1 MKDKKVLI
9 IPCSGIGKSLGS
21 VGRDATYEVIE
32 NLKPG
37 KADTV
42 CLASLTLGD
51 EEAKQ
56 KVTSNYCI
64 SLDGCPKECAKK
76 NIEALGKEPEKS
88 YRTIDFFKDNPG
100 KKPQGIVD
108 IGEGGRALSKSIAK
122 VISEDVDDLLENG
135 RR

>member
-1 MKDKKVLI
+1 MSDKKVLI

-21 VGRDATYEVIE
+21 VGRDVTYEVIE
-32 NLKPG
+32 NIKSD
-37 KADTV
+37 KTDTV
-42 CLASLTLGD
+42 CLAMLTMGD
-51 EEAKQ
+51 EEAK
-56 KVTSNYCI
+56 KKITSNYCI
-64 SLDGCPKECAKK
+64 SLDGCPKECAKE

-88 YRTIDFFKDNPG
+88 YRIIDFFKNNPG

>member
-42 CLASLTLGD
+42 CLALLTLGD

-64 SLDGCPKECAKK
+64 SLDGCPKKCAKK